1 MNDNDPSVAAANR
14 AKIRIKYS
22 LVKGDLAIGEVSLKE
37 AWLGN
42 YFPAVEIHSVK
53 GDAWQHR
60 ASLMG
65 TVIST

>member
-37 AWLGN
+37 A
-42 YFPAVEIHSVK
+42 
-53 GDAWQHR
+53 
-60 ASLMG
+60 
-65 TVIST
+65 